1 MTKEIYNID
10 EISTYLQLSTSGVRK
25 LVKQKK
31 IPHFRVGNRI
41 RFKVKNINLWLEELE
56 QNESMK
62 SPFFLVK

>member
-1 MTKEIYNID
+1 MTKEIYNVD

-41 RFKVKNINLWLEELE
+41 RFNVKNINLWLEELE

>member
-1 MTKEIYNID
+1 MTKEIYNVD
-10 EISTYLQLSTSGVRK
+10 EISTYLQLSTSGIRK

-41 RFKVKNINLWLEELE
+41 RFNVKNINLWLEELE

>member
-1 MTKEIYNID
+1 MTKEICNID
-10 EISTYLQLSTSGVRK
+10 ELSKYLQLSASGIRK
-25 LVKQKK
+25 LVRERK

-41 RFKVKNINLWLEELE
+41 RFDVKNINLWLEELE